1 MPNAPTLFSHA
12 LRMFL
17 HDPAVTVRVLMPGL
31 LLIFASTVGMAYF
44 IPDQMWSPT
53 LTPDQVEMMDPSAAG
68 GILLAGLA
76 GLAGYVLTAIF
87 WHRHVL
93 LMGDARETSLFPGI
107 GVTAGYV
114 WRVIIVGFVQM
125 LAALPILAVAGAV
138 ATALS
143 TLLAG
148 LFAGIVFFWIA
159 LRISLI
165 LPAAAMGQKMKIA
178 ESWNATAPVTSAL
191 WGLAAMLGLL
201 SAVVSLVIG
210 SLTAPGTGA
219 NIWLQT
225 ASYVVEGLI
234 SISIL
239 TTLYGHLVEGR
250 PLSR

>member
-1 MPNAPTLFSHA
+1 MTNAPALFSHA
-12 LRMFL
+12 LRMFFY
-17 HDPAVTVRVLMPGL
+17 DPAVTLRVLMPGL
-31 LLIFASTVGMAYF
+31 LLIFASTVGIAYF

-53 LTPDQVEMMDPSAAG
+53 LTPDQVEMIDPSAAG
-68 GILLAGLA
+68 GIVLAALA

-107 GVTAGYV
+107 GVTMGYV
-114 WRVIIVGFVQM
+114 WRVIIVGFVQV

-143 TLLAG
+143 TVV
-148 LFAGIVFFWIA
+148 AGILASIVLFWII

-165 LPAAAMGQKMKIA
+165 LPAAAMGQKMKVA
-178 ESWNATAPVTSAL
+178 DSWNATAPLANDL

-201 SAVVSLVIG
+201 TAVVGLVIG
-210 SLTAPGTGA
+210 ALTAPGTGVS
-219 NIWLQT
+219 IWLQT

-239 TTLYGHLVEGR
+239 TTLYGHLIEGR
-250 PLSR
+250 PLG

>member
-1 MPNAPTLFSHA
+1 MTNAPTLFSHA
-12 LRMFL
+12 LRMFF
-17 HDPAVTVRVLMPGL
+17 HEPAVTLRVLMPGL
-31 LLIFASTVGMAYF
+31 LLIFASSVGMAYF
-44 IPDQMWSPT
+44 MPDQLWSPT
-53 LTPDQVEMMDPSAAG
+53 LTPDQVEMIDPSALG
-68 GILLAGLA
+68 GVALAAFA

-93 LMGDARETSLFPGI
+93 LTGEARETALFPGI
-107 GVTAGYV
+107 GVTMGYV
-114 WRVIIVGFVQM
+114 WRVILVAIVQF

-148 LFAGIVFFWIA
+148 LLAGIVFFWIA

-165 LPAAAMGQKMKIA
+165 LPAAAMGRKMKIA
-178 ESWNATAPVTSAL
+178 ESWNATAPMSNDL

-201 SAVVSLVIG
+201 SAVVALVVG
-210 SLTAPGTGA
+210 GMTAPGTGT
-219 NIWLQT
+219 NVWLQT

-239 TTLYGHLVEGR
+239 TTLYGHLIEGR
-250 PLSR
+250 PLG